1 MGQINVYP
9 KVPKWFCLP
18 PRESK
23 FEPIKHR
30 GLCSDLRHKHSK
42 RSNRRVGPKFMACRP
57 EARGIPKV
65 YHWFPLVFMVREDS
79 HEMGAYPICK
89 KDAQPIAG
97 HLASLFP
104 E

>member
-1 MGQINVYP
+1 
-9 KVPKWFCLP
+9 
-18 PRESK
+18 
-23 FEPIKHR
+23 
-30 GLCSDLRHKHSK
+30 
-42 RSNRRVGPKFMACRP
+42 MACRP

-97 HLASLFP
+97 HSASSFFGVTQELNKSNSNGLV
-104 E
+104 